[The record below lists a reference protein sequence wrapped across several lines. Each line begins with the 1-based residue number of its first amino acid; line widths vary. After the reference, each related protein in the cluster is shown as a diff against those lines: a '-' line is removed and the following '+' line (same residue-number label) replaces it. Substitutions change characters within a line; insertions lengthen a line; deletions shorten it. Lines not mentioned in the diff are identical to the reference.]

1 MRHWHDIAGPARVYG
16 YITLAYQHA
25 NEPACARSRYF
36 PISRIFLLIQVD
48 QARRLVVADVKLA
61 SDSESV
67 KHRPGVNLT
76 GRLK

>member
-48 QARRLVVADVKLA
+48 PPEY
-61 SDSESV
+61 S
-67 KHRPGVNLT
+67 T
-76 GRLK
+76 I